1 MKSSTP
7 TMAGGMTSSSIA
19 HAEGMG
25 TPLMAPTAGSH
36 ALPIGPHM
44 PQVNIRSNGQP
55 MNKFSTPNALPH
67 MIHAQRSS

>member
-25 TPLMAPTAGSH
+25 TPLAPASVGAH

-44 PQVNIRSNGQP
+44 PQVSNAGKAAAP
-55 MNKFSTPNALPH
+55 KFTQINALPH
-67 MIHAQRSS
+67 MIHPSRTS

>member
-25 TPLMAPTAGSH
+25 TPLAPASVGSH
-36 ALPIGPHM
+36 ALPIGSHM
-44 PQVNIRSNGQP
+44 PQVSTRASGQP
-55 MNKFSTPNALPH
+55 INKFQSPNALPH
-67 MIHAQRSS
+67 MIHNARSS

>member
-25 TPLMAPTAGSH
+25 TPLASAAVK

-44 PQVNIRSNGQP
+44 PQVNSRASGEP
-55 MNKFSTPNALPH
+55 MNHFTAINALPH
-67 MIHAQRSS
+67 MIHNARSS

>member
-25 TPLMAPTAGSH
+25 TPLAPASSGSH
-36 ALPIGPHM
+36 ALPIGQHM
-44 PQVNIRSNGQP
+44 PQVNVRKSGAP
-55 MNKFSTPNALPH
+55 VNKFTSINALPH
-67 MIHAQRSS
+67 MIHPSRTT